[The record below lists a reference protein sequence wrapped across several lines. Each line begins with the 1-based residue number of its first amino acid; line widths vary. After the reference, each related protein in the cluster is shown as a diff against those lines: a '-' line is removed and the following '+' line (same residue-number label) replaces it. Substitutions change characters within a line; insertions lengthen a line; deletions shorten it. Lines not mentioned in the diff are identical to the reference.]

1 MRSLELKLIIQIE
14 KGQIWEIGGEI
25 IGLLVGVRN

>member
-1 MRSLELKLIIQIE
+1 MRSLELKLVIRIE
-14 KGQIWEIGGEI
+14 KGQIWEIGEI